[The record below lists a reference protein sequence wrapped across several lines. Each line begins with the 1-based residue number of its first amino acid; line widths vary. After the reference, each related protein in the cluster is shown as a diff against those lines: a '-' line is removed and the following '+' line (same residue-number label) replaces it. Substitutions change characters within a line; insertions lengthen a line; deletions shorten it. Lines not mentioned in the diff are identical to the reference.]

1 MTEPGNALNFDGTND
16 YVATPDN
23 DNGLTAFTIEA
34 WVKWTPSAA
43 TNVQFI
49 QRNKIIKVEFSNDIF
64 RGTK

>member
-49 QRNKIIKVEFSNDIF
+49 
-64 RGTK
+64 